1 MNKSRYISD
10 RLREVMLD
18 GRWVANTNYHA
29 ALEHVS
35 REMALHRI
43 GSLNTI
49 ALLTFHINYYIAGLL
64 RVLDGGPLDIRDKY
78 SFDMPPVVTDEDWNN
93 LKDKFFADAAQFVA
107 KVASLTDDQLEA
119 PFIDEKYGS
128 CLRNMDAMIEHCYY
142 HLGQIVLIRK
152 ILENG

>member
-10 RLREVMLD
+10 RLREVLLD

-29 ALEHVS
+29 ALENVS

-43 GSLNTI
+43 GHLNTI

-78 SFDMPPVVTDEDWNN
+78 SFDMPPVVTDEDWSN
-93 LKDKFFADAAQFVA
+93 LKDKFFAEATQFVEKIA
-107 KVASLTDDQLEA
+107 LLTDDQLEA
-119 PFIDEKYGS
+119 PFVDEKYGS
-128 CLRNMDAMIEHCYY
+128 YLRNMDAMIEHCYY
-142 HLGQIVLIRK
+142 HLGQIVLIK
-152 ILENG
+152 KMLEDG

>member
-1 MNKSRYISD
+1 MNKSRYTSD
-10 RLREVMLD
+10 RLREVLLD

-35 REMALHRI
+35 REIALHRI

-49 ALLTFHINYYIAGLL
+49 AILTFHINYYIAGLL

-93 LKDKFFADAAQFVA
+93 LKDKFFADAAQFVE

-142 HLGQIVLIRK
+142 HLGQIILIRK